1 MMADKL
7 SNPLPLPSN
16 ELTTSNQAAV
26 PLADGQPSYPPLTLP
41 VSGCVGPLAGFMD
54 FPLNEGGGDIT
65 RPLLLEPAQKEAD

>member
-26 PLADGQPSYPPLTLP
+26 PLADGQPSYHH
-41 VSGCVGPLAGFMD
+41 
-54 FPLNEGGGDIT
+54 
-65 RPLLLEPAQKEAD
+65 